1 MYNPL
6 TEKRMKT
13 QMNRRNFLGA
23 MGAAAALAPV
33 TGFPAIVKRRNLNSM
48 LSHACVGCGN
58 MARADMNGLRSHA
71 DLHIAA
77 ICDVDSV
84 FLEQAKKLC
93 PDARVYRDAFEMFA
107 AEGDKIDSVN
117 VSTPDHTHA
126 QYVIE
131 ALKRGLNVY
140 SQKPLCTKLKDSRE
154 IQRLAAEKKV
164 VTQLGTQI
172 AAWECDR
179 RSAACI
185 EKGLIGE
192 VKRVWL
198 FSTRRPEPKPEFFA
212 WPLKEDPVPK
222 TLEWKLWL
230 GPAKY
235 RPYSA
240 KVYHPFQ
247 WRRWRDFGS
256 SWLGDLGI
264 HLISPIWLGLG
275 LGEKGAEEVRAEVSE
290 MDWTEAQRREFWPA
304 MSHVT
309 WKLPGVK
316 ATGMKS
322 FEIEWF
328 DGFGNAEYRLEP
340 KFFPP
345 AFLQD
350 IAALTPMGELP
361 PQGRVVEG
369 STGWLISTH
378 YGPAPYIVDKK
389 KGFRPVGRKV
399 DSSVT
404 PDMPGGGPAPSHYHE
419 FVNACLQGGTTTSP
433 FSKSAKMSEWCMTG
447 NFSQLQPG
455 KTLSVEALLAAELK
469 G

>member
-1 MYNPL
+1 ML
-6 TEKRMKT
+6 
-13 QMNRRNFLGA
+13 NRRSFFGLTASAGA
-23 MGAAAALAPV
+23 GALLSGCQSSVPGISAGRSSNGKLRFAV
-33 TGFPAIVKRRNLNSM
+33 IGTGCQGSYDIGCFAKHKRI
-48 LSHACVGCGN
+48 
-58 MARADMNGLRSHA
+58 DMCAFCDA
-71 DLHIAA
+71 DLKQ
-77 ICDVDSV
+77 
-84 FLEQAKKLC
+84 LEPHKAKFPKARFYQHWREMLDKEQ
-93 PDARVYRDAFEMFA
+93 PDAVLVA
-107 AEGDKIDSVN
+107 
-117 VSTPDHTHA
+117 TPDHLHFEIMSE
-126 QYVIE
+126 V
-131 ALKRGLNVY
+131 LKRGINLY
-140 SQKPLCTKLKDSRE
+140 AQKPLCRTFDENRRLRE
-154 IQRLAAEKKV
+154 LAISSGV

-185 EKGLIGE
+185 EKGMIGE
-192 VKRVWL
+192 VKHVWL

-235 RPYSA
+235 RPYSE

-264 HLISPIWLGLG
+264 HLVSPIWLGLG
-275 LGEKGAEEVRAEVSE
+275 LGEKGAEEVTAEVSE

-328 DGFGNAEYRLEP
+328 DGFGNAEFRIEP

-378 YGPAPYIVDKK
+378 YGPQPYIVDKK

-419 FVNACLQGGTTTSP
+419 FVNACLQGGKTTSP

-455 KTLSVEALLAAELK
+455 KTLSVESLLAAELSRPTA
-469 G
+469 